1 MRPLSPGS
9 RRGRLPT
16 VTAAPS
22 QRLALL
28 VRKRPVGISGLSR
41 QSRSSLRGKL
51 FSSGSS
57 AFLLYVLHLPPSLR
71 LERYFSTTSASHVN
85 ISPTL
90 LLCGISQRCD
100 TASATTRKKRLDPPA
115 QVMKIPLTAAVCLPG
130 LSPPGKFPRTVS
142 FLPSPIT

>member
-16 VTAAPS
+16 VTASPSAPS
-22 QRLALL
+22 STREEKAGWDFGAFPPEQLFSQGKA
-28 VRKRPVGISGLSR
+28 VFF
-41 QSRSSLRGKL
+41 GKL
-51 FSSGSS
+51 SFSVIRASPP
-57 AFLLYVLHLPPSLR
+57 AFLEV
-71 LERYFSTTSASHVN
+71 ERYFSTTSASHVN

-130 LSPPGKFPRTVS
+130 NSLEPSLSWRP
-142 FLPSPIT
+142 L